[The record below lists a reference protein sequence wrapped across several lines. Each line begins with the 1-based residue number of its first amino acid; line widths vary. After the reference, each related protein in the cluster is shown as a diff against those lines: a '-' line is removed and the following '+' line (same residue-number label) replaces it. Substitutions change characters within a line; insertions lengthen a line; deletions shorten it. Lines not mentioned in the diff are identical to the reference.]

1 MQKFYLF
8 IYLENRKKTETFY
21 PTLSYSHQKMNAA
34 IKTAITTASASL
46 DIKTFAKTED
56 FLTALFDKLWP
67 TETPAR
73 KPRARKEPEPEP
85 VAPPAPA
92 PVPEP
97 TPAPAP
103 VAPTKNVEKF
113 NAGQTKKIKQ
123 VTDEL
128 NITNPDKKAFLTY
141 LNAMT
146 KEEYMTKSFDL
157 HAHDFFVAAAVKADS
172 TKEADVTEVDFKGKK
187 YYVTEDKK
195 VFEILPDG
203 NGGKL
208 LGHVGL
214 NEFAEMKILS

>member
-1 MQKFYLF
+1 
-8 IYLENRKKTETFY
+8 
-21 PTLSYSHQKMNAA
+21 MNAA
-34 IKTAITTASASL
+34 IKNAITTASASL

-92 PVPEP
+92 PAP

-103 VAPTKNVEKF
+103 APAAPTKNVEKF
-113 NAGQTKKIKQ
+113 NTAQTKKIKQ

-128 NITNPDKKAFLTY
+128 NITNPDKKAFLVY

>member
-1 MQKFYLF
+1 
-8 IYLENRKKTETFY
+8 
-21 PTLSYSHQKMNAA
+21 MNAA
-34 IKTAITTASASL
+34 IKNAITTASASL

-85 VAPPAPA
+85 VVPPAPA
-92 PVPEP
+92 PAPEP

-103 VAPTKNVEKF
+103 APTAPTKNVEKF

-128 NITNPDKKAFLTY
+128 NITNPDKKAFLVY

>member
-1 MQKFYLF
+1 
-8 IYLENRKKTETFY
+8 
-21 PTLSYSHQKMNAA
+21 MNAA

-85 VAPPAPA
+85 VAPPAP
-92 PVPEP
+92 VPEP

-103 VAPTKNVEKF
+103 AAPTKNVEKF
-113 NAGQTKKIKQ
+113 NTAQTKKIKQ

-128 NITNPDKKAFLTY
+128 NITNPDKKAFLVY
-141 LNAMT
+141 LNAMN
-146 KEEYMTKSFDL
+146 KEQYMTKTFDL

-172 TKEADVTEVDFKGKK
+172 SQEADVTEVDFRGNK

-195 VFEILPDG
+195 VFEVLADG
-203 NGGKL
+203 NAGKM
-208 LGHVGL
+208 LGHLGFA
-214 NEFAEMKILS
+214 EFAEMKILS

>member
-1 MQKFYLF
+1 
-8 IYLENRKKTETFY
+8 
-21 PTLSYSHQKMNAA
+21 MNAA
-34 IKTAITTASASL
+34 IKNAITTASASL

-85 VAPPAPA
+85 VAPPAP
-92 PVPEP
+92 VPEP

-103 VAPTKNVEKF
+103 APSAPTKNVEKF
-113 NAGQTKKIKQ
+113 NTAQTKKIKQ

-128 NITNPDKKAFLTY
+128 NITNPDKKAFLVY
-141 LNAMT
+141 LNAMS
-146 KEEYMTKSFDL
+146 KEQYMTKTFDL

>member
-1 MQKFYLF
+1 
-8 IYLENRKKTETFY
+8 
-21 PTLSYSHQKMNAA
+21 MNAA
-34 IKTAITTASASL
+34 IKNAITTASASL

-85 VAPPAPA
+85 VAPPAP
-92 PVPEP
+92 VPEP

-103 VAPTKNVEKF
+103 APSAPTKNVEKF
-113 NAGQTKKIKQ
+113 NTAQTKKIKQ

-128 NITNPDKKAFLTY
+128 NITNPDKKAFLVY

>member
-85 VAPPAPA
+85 APAPA
-92 PVPEP
+92 PEP

-103 VAPTKNVEKF
+103 APTAPTKNVEKF
-113 NAGQTKKIKQ
+113 NTAQTKKIKQ

-128 NITNPDKKAFLTY
+128 NITNPDKKAFLVY
-141 LNAMT
+141 LNAMS
-146 KEEYMTKSFDL
+146 KEQYMTKTFDL

-172 TKEADVTEVDFKGKK
+172 SQEADVTEVDYKGNK

-195 VFEILPDG
+195 VFEVLADG
-203 NGGKL
+203 NAGKM
-208 LGHVGL
+208 LGHLGFA
-214 NEFAEMKILS
+214 EFAEMRI

>member
-1 MQKFYLF
+1 
-8 IYLENRKKTETFY
+8 
-21 PTLSYSHQKMNAA
+21 MNAA

-85 VAPPAPA
+85 VVPPA

-103 VAPTKNVEKF
+103 AAPTKNVEKF
-113 NAGQTKKIKQ
+113 NTAQTKKIKQ

-128 NITNPDKKAFLTY
+128 NITNPDKKAFLVY
-141 LNAMT
+141 LNAMN
-146 KEEYMTKSFDL
+146 KEQYMTKTFDL

-172 TKEADVTEVDFKGKK
+172 SQEADVTEVDFRGNK

-195 VFEILPDG
+195 VFEVLADG
-203 NGGKL
+203 NAGKM
-208 LGHVGL
+208 LGHLGFA
-214 NEFAEMKILS
+214 EFAEMKILS

>member
-85 VAPPAPA
+85 AAPPAPA
-92 PVPEP
+92 PAP

-103 VAPTKNVEKF
+103 APAAPTKNVEKF
-113 NAGQTKKIKQ
+113 NTAQTKKIKQ

-128 NITNPDKKAFLTY
+128 NITNPDKKAFLVY
-141 LNAMT
+141 LNAMS
-146 KEEYMTKSFDL
+146 KEQYMTKTFDL

-172 TKEADVTEVDFKGKK
+172 SQEADVTEVDYKGNK

-195 VFEILPDG
+195 VFEVLADG
-203 NGGKL
+203 NAGKM
-208 LGHVGL
+208 LGHLGFA
-214 NEFAEMKILS
+214 EFAEMRI